1 MRNPR
6 IRPPAP
12 DVILRASFEANG
24 RNLND
29 CTNITYGQMW
39 ERYKAVYAGYYTE
52 WELRR
57 IHDRWKKTAN
67 EVWR

>member
-12 DVILRASFEANG
+12 DVILKGTFEANG
-24 RNLND
+24 RNLGLCMNK
-29 CTNITYGQMW
+29 TYGQIW
-39 ERYKAVYAGYYTE
+39 DRYQHVYKDHYQD

-57 IHDRWKKTAN
+57 IHDRWKKIA
-67 EVWR
+67 EDLR